1 MEAIGVI
8 PARFG
13 STRFPGKVLADIL
26 GRPMIQWVWEGAKK
40 AHSLDDLVVATDD
53 ERVLEA
59 VEGFGGKAILTSTRH
74 RTGTDRI
81 CEVVNPL
88 DVKVI
93 VNIQADVPM
102 LEASM
107 VDELARTLLKSPKVE
122 MATLMHPVA
131 SIDELKDPNVVKVVT
146 DKDGFALYFSR
157 ALIPFF
163 RGLTPEEGSDPVSS
177 RAFKHIGMYAY
188 TKDFLFT
195 FANLSISALEKMEAL
210 EQLRALE
217 HGHRIK
223 VIETK
228 YDSLGVDTPE
238 DLERVRK
245 LLAERGSA
253 QAT

>member
-40 AHSLDDLVVATDD
+40 AVSLDDLVVATDD
-53 ERVLEA
+53 EKVLKA
-59 VEGFGGKAILTSTRH
+59 VEGFGGKAIFTSAQH

-88 DVKVI
+88 DVKVV
-93 VNIQADVPM
+93 VNIQGDVPM

-107 VDELARTLLKSPKVE
+107 VDDLTGVLLESPE
-122 MATLMHPVA
+122 IQMATLMHPIA

-157 ALIPFF
+157 APIPYLKT
-163 RGLTPEEGSDPVSS
+163 GGGH

-195 FANLSISALEKMEAL
+195 FANLSISALEGAEAL

-223 VIETK
+223 VVETK
-228 YDSLGVDTPE
+228 YDSVGVDTPK
-238 DLERVRK
+238 DLERVRR
-245 LLAERGSA
+245 LLAKHGD
-253 QAT
+253 